1 MNNVINLY
9 KKYQEIINYLI
20 VGVLTTVVSI
30 VTYFLFSLILDIE
43 NNILFILANVL
54 SWICAVIFAYIT
66 NKKFVFNTTT
76 SNKKEEINALEYLA
90 KENYEITLQDFEGYG
105 EVRTPYKTFRNT
117 IEKPLSAPLPSES
130 SSNFL
135 YYRHGCYIHLTDTG
149 IDEYLKIKW
158 GEIEDET
165 N

>member
-1 MNNVINLY
+1 MNKIFDLY

-30 VTYFLFSLILDIE
+30 VTYFIFSLILDIE

-54 SWICAVIFAYIT
+54 SWICAVVFAYIT

-76 SNKKEEINALEYLA
+76 SSKKEELKVFSMFVSSRISTLLIELAFMFITVKVILINDKIA
-90 KENYEITLQDFEGYG
+90 KVIAQFIVIILNY
-105 EVRTPYKTFRNT
+105 V
-117 IEKPLSAPLPSES
+117 LSKLFVFKKK
-130 SSNFL
+130 N
-135 YYRHGCYIHLTDTG
+135 
-149 IDEYLKIKW
+149 
-158 GEIEDET
+158 

>member
-1 MNNVINLY
+1 MNNIINLY

-76 SNKKEEINALEYLA
+76 SNKKEEIKVFSMFVSSRITTLLIELA
-90 KENYEITLQDFEGYG
+90 FMFVTVKVILINDKIAKVIAQFIVIVLNY
-105 EVRTPYKTFRNT
+105 V
-117 IEKPLSAPLPSES
+117 LSKLFVFKKKNS
-130 SSNFL
+130 
-135 YYRHGCYIHLTDTG
+135 
-149 IDEYLKIKW
+149 
-158 GEIEDET
+158 
-165 N
+165 